1 MSSISP
7 ATLSAHRDHATTPM
21 IDHLESTAALTRP
34 PVVSHAAGGGWFAA
48 SWAVLMI
55 GGRGLAKLTGG
66 RIDGQT
72 HVRATVAR
80 NTKAKPRQAYT
91 SPGQYARHRHRR
103 MLRDAACGA
112 NGCKGRCDEPWPAW
126 TTTSPSSERTTTALR
141 TTINRKATG
150 MEEHVRAI
158 IGRPKKRRGLQAT
171 VARLVATGAGL
182 VLIMAPGTD
191 ASGVAERTNLLVPAA
206 IAMVTAAVGGFVG
219 SPEVLTKTQA
229 QNQLNIGILNIGG
242 RMYRNKLEE
251 RGKAAASMVASGALD
266 AIGLSETWVADR
278 RSDAATTAIAQD
290 TVGKVRAVIAAPNTE
305 ALSQPENNKCQGT
318 ALLTNER
325 MARARVGQPT
335 VLESGRMIETTY
347 ETVQGDRFTM
357 WLPVYGVP
365 GRKTTEDTRR
375 ANKLQHDTLMRRVQ
389 AARDRDEGI
398 IVAGDLNC
406 THHPAQRGA
415 EGFTEDY
422 ANNIAV
428 SLVASGL
435 RDVWQLMHGT
445 DFPATNVQDGVSSHI
460 DSVFVSERM
469 LDLTQRDAN
478 EQPSIAIG
486 VGRRKG
492 DLSDTR
498 RLVVVQLTLKAA
510 LTGDPTRPAR
520 DPMPSCRCTANAKH
534 QAAYVAAM
542 QQPGPGTP
550 TDRLTRALA
559 RYRDEAMVEVMEPG
573 AGVMW
578 PEVARALNQIEASS
592 TVLTSNNINKW
603 RAAVDAKATWTAP
616 RPADTQR
623 AQALLTNVLGSRLE
637 RDVGPMRA
645 KAKQRATALYNETL
659 EVIHTAMEAARPP
672 RAHTRVAPS
681 RHLHTTTPAME
692 AAGWL
697 ANHADDLPP
706 TNPKLLQGFVRRL
719 EAMAVNWQTLPHA
732 EWNAKQWSDWLKGAE
747 GTVGAEQVI
756 RNQVAGAAPQMKQRA
771 SRIDDAAEVS
781 RAVGALYQVGNSKLQ
796 GLAVPTEVGGTT
808 VRWETDPTK
817 LHAHLARFQ
826 AEQSRNTSVGPGADP
841 INSLLTEIT
850 CDKVDHW
857 TDEDRYQLVT
867 METAKARWD
876 ELRPQLTRM
885 AADLRE
891 HQTPATVGEAA
902 RWKYTPKVVLTP
914 EEAAPQSASAVA
926 ATTAAD
932 QVWAETVTDEVNCTR
947 VILDS
952 YLEAYM
958 EAVTPDVTV
967 AQREAAQH
975 GRAADRLA
983 AEEMRLV
990 AEEMAE
996 RWREMADGFSNA
1008 AEMMTTLQRMK
1019 TGRSCLGASVESV
1032 RHGGDAVLAV
1042 MVMLSR
1048 FDSAGDPLTIM
1059 KQGLSISATKNA
1071 ENVRPITLQQVLHK
1085 ICAARSAQVKVECL
1099 DKCLPLNTHGGL
1111 PNRNMHRSTQTDT
1124 FVMEHANAHGRIAV
1138 RSESDA
1144 SGAFDRTSLIV
1155 MYLMYC
1161 AMSVPSYVAH
1171 QIVAATENHERAFLL
1186 EDELYGTRSMTM
1198 LRHGS
1203 AQGQG
1208 DSPPNYIVPNSVIT
1222 RMMQHVKKAAGQL
1235 KGYIINRT
1243 VRSGECSADTRC
1255 PETVEV
1261 CDDYF
1266 IDDSKIITEPAANEL
1281 TGQTAD
1287 RRPLPPTGG
1296 GYTVRNGQVYSDT
1309 GMLTG
1314 HGTGESSTVAKPWD
1328 QPPRPGETLATP
1340 SPPCM
1345 EALQVNNVAMMFL
1358 GMPTN
1363 VKKMMFGATLDGE
1376 GQEYKPMCSDLITK
1390 NKQGHLVYGPVQRT
1404 PTVGDPDEGAP
1415 ANGTSKQLGASM
1427 ATSVPTGCG
1436 SIHHVEANQVRRG
1449 ACAITRTL
1457 TAARAPT
1464 EVVVEAS
1471 QALYY
1476 GKMNGRL
1483 MHAQLS
1489 RAAVEEVVDRPI
1501 AKAAWEA
1508 LDLRSDGMTRA
1519 DADLLFLPKA
1529 MGGLGV
1535 SSVGDA
1541 HAGSVVLNVA
1551 SEIDDRS
1558 STYRDALLMSL
1569 HDIEA
1574 TGSSLLEN
1582 DTDDRAWSESTQHRL
1597 QACAAAGLQL
1607 HRAGVGGAQD
1617 DETNERDACVALL
1630 SVDLPRVLVRALR
1643 ADEVSSAGTVVM
1655 EPHNWLSGWTVS
1667 QCIALG
1673 SKLRRANRIS
1683 FTKSV
1688 RVALYY
1694 AAGGG
1699 SANTIVVVRHDS
1711 AALAQD
1717 GATEYCDTTAQ
1728 ADREQAGVQDGTA
1741 ARMMSMKDSE
1751 VLIRVAAIR
1760 GPPGAPGGEPA
1771 SGCFSG
1777 TIDVTDL
1784 VATIQAARDRRAAV
1798 TKENVLDFLTDHQ
1811 LRRLADEVTAAN
1823 AQPGAP
1829 PKVQTYTDASV
1840 THPDEQS
1847 AQYQASEQWLALH
1860 QRQGGWPAPDEDSA
1874 PVQRYMNRV
1883 SNVRQAVAANADNDQ
1898 MVVIWVWWNATPT
1911 WPADWYLC
1919 GAAHAAGRTAGMHL
1933 HSLHLEDPPR
1943 QHVPASQY
1951 GTPGQTR
1958 SVTTRTADAVGKGRV
1973 TARRLTTVNGG
1984 ATMWLDLAIGE
1995 ESPVVWE
2002 LASDDTQLSTVS
2014 EVQQG
2019 GVALT
2024 LPKHVKL
2031 REIVA
2036 GATREM
2042 GAWVAAMTE
2051 LSFLRRCER
2060 AGIRSAIT
2068 DSAMMRLRRMHDP
2081 TRKLGTPLEDDI
2093 TPDVALM
2100 AAAWV
2105 EMAPTTKARC
2115 FPKMI
2120 SPVCPCVLSTSNAID
2135 VCPRVRNDGARVL
2148 GVDHA
2153 AIRAAKT
2160 DLEAEGPRATTMTA
2174 PTADGGYTCVCG
2186 ARHRDRIAFQV
2197 HCATAVQDE
2206 VHVRALHQ
2214 RSVTAGATVEYDETA
2229 HQVRQATTTTHR
2241 ILGDRATSMAGETL
2255 QMLSAAR
2262 ATMVPG
2268 AMPDETSSS
2277 DSKSGQQS
2285 VLCRRA
2291 ETNLARVYKRPDGGP
2306 VSAVAALDEDR
2317 WMHHKRTG
2325 APPRERVFTPASHN
2339 SAIGQP
2345 RTAAYAFN
2353 ENTDGR
2359 SKLAA
2364 AQMRECPEEYYAGQG
2379 VPWQHEVGALYVT
2392 RNGEPAL
2399 GGMVAEVRQALNAR
2413 RLDRAAQPVRRD
2425 GRLAS
2430 ERDAAQS
2437 HQVYAQMLAGDIDVE
2452 IMGNVWESLPG
2463 TAVDVVVRA
2472 TLDRLPRQAQQLF
2485 KGRDRTTP
2493 AMRLMS
2499 AAMKVGGRGRNR
2511 CHHCGRDVT
2520 VAQRYRHYRW
2530 ECIVTA
2536 DVRRALQD
2544 RTAEIVVQ
2552 MGPAFA
2558 LDPDVA
2564 VDSCPAV
2571 AVARVVDK
2579 FATEVGG
2586 VRPPARAVGTGGNTM
2601 LHVQPAVGVDFKPHR
2616 IPAQRVAALEL
2627 LVCAVQADDEAVRVN
2642 RTLLQ
2647 VGDLLRATMCGVE
2660 RSVARCLH
2668 PAMTAWFQKV
2678 YDLDVELGAIP
2689 TMVTAGVFARPA
2701 KLDPALCGVGL
2712 VPAGR
2717 TDDAAADWEEPGH
2730 ALVVIGG
2737 SSDDVLTAAARATV
2751 RAVHGYRTVLVAE
2764 LITAG
2769 GWHARN
2775 NALAA
2780 ACATAATKEG
2790 AARNA
2795 GPVMTRVAT
2804 FAAGE
2809 IVMGDAQGWG
2819 TPAATAA
2826 LGAPRAV
2833 WTVDSATKAVKAPKG
2848 QSPATMQRTK
2858 AATNRRPVEVY
2869 VVQPAS
2875 EAIDMPPSPVQL
2887 AALARIMAHTV
2898 PPSDTGCSRSYWRHA
2913 GTGRQTKLG
2922 LGDQTDRATA
2932 ALLHRARRYLWQP
2945 AGEPEPSN
2953 QEQSPSGAV
2962 TTEVQA
2968 TRTRVGDRWEDAVRD
2983 GAIPRSFVD
2992 AAMSNGATRASVQ
3005 MAAAA
3010 IVGEQARAARRMEQA
3025 VADGDAR
3032 LHDQLGLEQREGSTA
3047 GAQERYCEICG
3058 SPAHRFHRHQ
3068 LQPVQTPADQYAEQQ
3083 AMTTVTAATRLRH
3096 GDRSVEAVDMLNGLR
3111 GQLRKD
3117 GVYMCVM
3124 CAATMQSS
3132 AHARRRDGPKRAKS
3146 AAATPVKPK
3155 VQRTRSSEQPPPP
3168 PPPMEQRTDRH
3179 ALKALLQ
3186 AQCQAISGRDRPPIT
3201 MEEQRVPRRCQS
3213 AVDMVEHG
3221 RRKAIATNEIMFVI
3235 AVDRDASRSADDTA
3249 FFCCQQGPDEECH
3262 CNQDDEVGP
3271 CPACRRV
3278 SCKVLREEWV
3288 PAPAEPKRKQTSA
3301 AEAQS
3306 ARRARVQSGDRATVE
3321 NGGAEG
3327 RRASAGPRS
3336 GSGKPRQGSRSPEK
3350 GNKYQRRRAATA
3362 AAAEAERDAATTD
3375 G

>member
-1 MSSISP
+1 
-7 ATLSAHRDHATTPM
+7 
-21 IDHLESTAALTRP
+21 
-34 PVVSHAAGGGWFAA
+34 
-48 SWAVLMI
+48 
-55 GGRGLAKLTGG
+55 
-66 RIDGQT
+66 
-72 HVRATVAR
+72 
-80 NTKAKPRQAYT
+80 
-91 SPGQYARHRHRR
+91 
-103 MLRDAACGA
+103 
-112 NGCKGRCDEPWPAW
+112 
-126 TTTSPSSERTTTALR
+126 
-141 TTINRKATG
+141 

-158 IGRPKKRRGLQAT
+158 TSRAKRRRGLQAT

-191 ASGVAERTNLLVPAA
+191 ASGAAERTSLLAPAA
-206 IAMVTAAVGGFVG
+206 IAMVAAAVGGFVG
-219 SPEVLTKTQA
+219 SPEVLTKTQP
-229 QNQLNIGILNIGG
+229 QNQLNLGILNIGG

-251 RGKAAASMVASGALD
+251 RGKAAASMVASEALD

-278 RSDAATTAIAQD
+278 RSDAATKAIVRATA
-290 TVGKVRAVIAAPNTE
+290 GKVRAVIASPNKD

-318 ALLTNER
+318 ALMTNER

-357 WLPVYGVP
+357 WLPVYGVS
-365 GRKTTEDTRR
+365 GRKTTEETRR

-469 LDLTQRDAN
+469 LDLLQRDAN
-478 EQPSIAIG
+478 EQPSLAIG

-492 DLSDTR
+492 DLSDTH

-520 DPMPSCRCTANAKH
+520 DPMSSCRYTANAKH

-550 TDRLTRALA
+550 TDGLTRALA
-559 RYRDEAMVEVMEPG
+559 RYREEAMVEVVEPG

-578 PEVARALNQIEASS
+578 PDVARALNQIEASS
-592 TVLTSNNINKW
+592 TVLTATNIQQW
-603 RAAVDAKATWTAP
+603 RAAVDAKAPWTAP

-623 AQALLTNVLGSRLE
+623 AQALLLSVLGNRLE

-645 KAKQRATALYNETL
+645 QAKQCATALYNETL
-659 EVIHTAMEAARPP
+659 AVIHNAMEAARPP
-672 RAHTRVAPS
+672 RTQTRVAPS
-681 RHLHTTTPAME
+681 RHPHTKTPAME

-697 ANHADDLPP
+697 AKHANDLPP
-706 TNPKLLQGFVRRL
+706 TNPKQLQGFVRKL

-732 EWNAKQWSDWLKGAE
+732 AWSATQWRDWLKGAG

-781 RAVGALYQVGNSKLQ
+781 RAVGALYQAGNSKLQ

-817 LHAHLARFQ
+817 LHDHLARFQ

-841 INSLLTEIT
+841 INWLLTEIT
-850 CDKVDHW
+850 CDKTEHW
-857 TDEDRYQLVT
+857 TAEDRYQLVT
-867 METAKARWD
+867 VETAKARWD

-902 RWKYTPKVVLTP
+902 RWKYTPKVVP
-914 EEAAPQSASAVA
+914 MPPEAASQSASDVA
-926 ATTAAD
+926 STTAAD
-932 QVWAETVTDEVNCTR
+932 QVWAETVVDEVNCTC

-958 EAVTPDVTV
+958 AAVTPDVTV

-975 GRAADRLA
+975 DREVDRLV
-983 AEEMRLV
+983 AEELRLA

-996 RWREMADGFSNA
+996 RWREMADGFADA
-1008 AEMMTTLQRMK
+1008 AEMVTTLKRMK

-1042 MVMLSR
+1042 MVMLSQ

-1124 FVMEHANAHGRIAV
+1124 FVMEHANAHGRVAV

-1161 AMSVPSYVAH
+1161 VMSVPSYVAH
-1171 QIVAATENHERAFLL
+1171 QIVAATENHERAFSL
-1186 EDELYGTRSMTM
+1186 EDELYGTQSMTV

-1208 DSPPNYIVPNSVIT
+1208 DSPPNYIVPNSAIT
-1222 RMMQHVKKAAGQL
+1222 RMIQHVKKAAGQL
-1235 KGYIINRT
+1235 KGYIISRT
-1243 VRSGECSADTRC
+1243 VRNGECSADTRC
-1255 PETVEV
+1255 PEAVEV

-1266 IDDSKIITEPAANEL
+1266 IDDSKIITEPAANEM

-1287 RRPLPPTGG
+1287 RRPLPPPGRG
-1296 GYTVRNGQVYSDT
+1296 HSVRNGQVYSAT
-1309 GMLTG
+1309 GMPTG
-1314 HGTGESSTVAKPWD
+1314 YGTGEVSTVAKPWD
-1328 QPPRPGETLATP
+1328 QPSRPGETPATP

-1358 GMPTN
+1358 GIPTN
-1363 VKKMMFGATLDGE
+1363 VKKMMFGATLDGD

-1390 NKQGHLVYGPVQRT
+1390 NKQGRLVHGPVQRT
-1404 PTVGDPDEGAP
+1404 PSVGDPDEVAP

-1427 ATSVPTGCG
+1427 ATSAPTGCG

-1449 ACAITRTL
+1449 AYDITRTL
-1457 TAARAPT
+1457 AAARAPT
-1464 EVVVEAS
+1464 ELVVEAS
-1471 QALYY
+1471 RALYD
-1476 GKMNGRL
+1476 GKMGGRL

-1489 RAAVEEVVDRPI
+1489 RGAVDEVVDRPI

-1508 LDLRSDGMTRA
+1508 LDLKSDGMTRA
-1519 DADLLFLPKA
+1519 DTDRLFLPKA

-1541 HAGSVVLNVA
+1541 QVGRAVLNVA

-1558 STYRDALLMSL
+1558 TTYRDTLLMSL

-1597 QACAAAGLQL
+1597 QAYAAAGLQL
-1607 HRAGVGGAQD
+1607 HRAGVGGAQQD
-1617 DETNERDACVALL
+1617 KTNERDACVALL

-1673 SKLRRANRIS
+1673 SKLRQANRIS

-1711 AALAQD
+1711 AVLAQD
-1717 GATEYCDTTAQ
+1717 GVTEHCDTTVQ
-1728 ADREQAGVQDGTA
+1728 ADREQAGMQDGTA

-1751 VLIRVAAIR
+1751 VLIRAAAIR
-1760 GPPGAPGGEPA
+1760 GPPGAPGDEPA
-1771 SGCFSG
+1771 SGCFRG
-1777 TIDVTDL
+1777 TIDVADL
-1784 VATIQAARDRRAAV
+1784 VASIRAARDRRETV
-1798 TKENVLDFLTDHQ
+1798 TKENVLDFLTDDQ

-1823 AQPGAP
+1823 AQPGMP
-1829 PKVQTYTDASV
+1829 PAVQTYTDASV

-1860 QRQGGWPAPDEDSA
+1860 QRQCGWPVTDEDSA
-1874 PVQRYMNRV
+1874 PAQRYVNRV
-1883 SNVRQAVAANADNDQ
+1883 SNVRQAVAANAGSDQ
-1898 MVVIWVWWNATPT
+1898 MVVIWVWWNATPK

-1919 GAAHAAGRTAGMHL
+1919 GAAHADGRKAGMYL
-1933 HSLHLEDPPR
+1933 YSLHLVDSPS
-1943 QHVPASQY
+1943 QHVSASQC
-1951 GTPGQTR
+1951 GAPGHTR
-1958 SVTTRTADAVGKGRV
+1958 SVTSRTADAVGKGRV
-1973 TARRLTTVNGG
+1973 VARRLTTVNGG

-1995 ESPVVWE
+1995 ESPVVWD
-2002 LASDDTQLSTVS
+2002 LASDDTQLRTVS

-2019 GVALT
+2019 GVVLT

-2031 REIVA
+2031 RETVA
-2036 GATREM
+2036 EATREM
-2042 GAWVAAMTE
+2042 GARVAAMTE

-2060 AGIRSAIT
+2060 AGIRSAIN

-2081 TRKLGTPLEDDI
+2081 TRKLGTPLEDNI

-2100 AAAWV
+2100 AEAWV
-2105 EMAPTTKARC
+2105 EMGPTTRARC

-2120 SPVCPCVLSTSNAID
+2120 SPVCPCVLSTSNATE
-2135 VCPRVRNDGARVL
+2135 VCPRVRNDGASVL
-2148 GVDHA
+2148 GVDFA
-2153 AIRAAKT
+2153 AIRAAKRV
-2160 DLEAEGPRATTMTA
+2160 LEAEGMQATTMTDS
-2174 PTADGGYTCVCG
+2174 PADGGYTCVCG
-2186 ARHRDRIAFQV
+2186 AWHRDQTAFQV
-2197 HCATAVQDE
+2197 HCETAVENE

-2214 RSVTAGATVEYDETA
+2214 RSVTAGATVEYDEAA

-2241 ILGDRATSMAGETL
+2241 MLGDRATSMAGETL

-2262 ATMVPG
+2262 ATMLPG

-2285 VLCRRA
+2285 VLWRRA

-2306 VSAVAALDEDR
+2306 VSAVAALDEER
-2317 WMHHKRTG
+2317 WLHHQRTG

-2353 ENTDGR
+2353 ENTDAR

-2364 AQMRECPEEYYAGQG
+2364 ARMRECPEEHYAGQG
-2379 VPWQHEVGALYVT
+2379 VPWQYEVGALYVT

-2430 ERDAAQS
+2430 ERDAPQS
-2437 HQVYAQMLAGDIDVE
+2437 HQVYAQMLAGDIDVD

-2472 TLDRLPRQAQQLF
+2472 ALDRLPRQALQLF

-2499 AAMKVGGRGRNR
+2499 EAMKAGGRGRNR
-2511 CHHCGRDVT
+2511 CHHCGREVT

-2536 DVRRALQD
+2536 DIRRALQD

-2552 MGPAFA
+2552 MGPVFA
-2558 LDPDVA
+2558 MDPDVA
-2564 VDSCPAV
+2564 VDSCPAA
-2571 AVARVVDK
+2571 AVARVVDR

-2586 VRPPARAVGTGGNTM
+2586 VRPPARSVGAGSNTM
-2601 LHVQPAVGVDFKPHR
+2601 LHVQPAVGVGFKPHR
-2616 IPAQRVAALEL
+2616 IPAQRVAALEP
-2627 LVCAVQADDEAVRVN
+2627 LVCEVQADDEVVRVN

-2647 VGDLLRATMCGVE
+2647 VGDLLRATVCGAA

-2668 PAMTAWFQKV
+2668 PAMSAWFQEV

-2717 TDDAAADWEEPGH
+2717 KDDAVADRKEPGH
-2730 ALVVIGG
+2730 ALVVMGG
-2737 SSDDVLTAAARATV
+2737 SSDDVLMAAARATT
-2751 RAVHGYRTVLVAE
+2751 RAAYGHRTVLVAE
-2764 LITAG
+2764 LITDG
-2769 GWHARN
+2769 GWRARN
-2775 NALAA
+2775 NALQK
-2780 ACATAATKEG
+2780 ACALAATKEG
-2790 AARNA
+2790 AALNA

-2804 FAAGE
+2804 FAVGE
-2809 IVMGDAQGWG
+2809 VVMGDAQGWG
-2819 TPAATAA
+2819 TPAATAV

-2833 WTVDSATKAVKAPKG
+2833 WTVDSVTKAVKAPKG

-2869 VVQPAS
+2869 VVQPAN
-2875 EAIDMPPSPVQL
+2875 EAIDTRPSPVQL
-2887 AALARIMAHTV
+2887 AALARIMAHTA

-2922 LGDQTDRATA
+2922 LGDQTDRVTAT
-2932 ALLHRARRYLWQP
+2932 LLHRARRYLWQP
-2945 AGEPEPSN
+2945 AGEPEPSG
-2953 QEQSPSGAV
+2953 QGQSPSVAA
-2962 TTEVQA
+2962 TTAMQA

-2983 GAIPRSFVD
+2983 GAIPRAFVD
-2992 AAMSNGATRASVQ
+2992 AAVSNGATRASVQ

-3025 VADGDAR
+3025 VVDGDAW
-3032 LHDQLGLEQREGSTA
+3032 LHDQLGLEQREGSA
-3047 GAQERYCEICG
+3047 VGERERHCETCR
-3058 SPAHRFHRHQ
+3058 SPAHRFYRHR
-3068 LQPVQTPADQYAEQQ
+3068 LQPVQTLADQYVEQQ
-3083 AMTTVTAATRLRH
+3083 AVSTVTAAIRLRH

-3117 GVYMCVM
+3117 GVYLCVV
-3124 CAATMQSS
+3124 CAATVQSS
-3132 AHARRRDGPKRAKS
+3132 VHARRRDGPKRAKS
-3146 AAATPVKPK
+3146 AVATLAQPK
-3155 VQRTRSSEQPPPP
+3155 LQRTRSSEQPPPL

-3179 ALKALLQ
+3179 ALKAMLQ
-3186 AQCQAISGRDRPPIT
+3186 AQCHAISGGGRPPIT

-3213 AVDMVEHG
+3213 AVDMIEYG
-3221 RRKAIATNEIMFVI
+3221 RRKAIVTSEIMFVI
-3235 AVDRDASRSADDTA
+3235 AVDRDASRSADDTE
-3249 FFCCQQGPDEECH
+3249 FFCCQQGPDEDCH
-3262 CNQDDEVGP
+3262 RNQDDEVGS

-3278 SCKVLREEWV
+3278 RCKVLREEW
-3288 PAPAEPKRKQTSA
+3288 APAAAPAAPKRKQRSA
-3301 AEAQS
+3301 TEAQS
-3306 ARRARVQSGDRATVE
+3306 PRRARAQPGDRATVE
-3321 NGGAEG
+3321 SSGAEC
-3327 RRASAGPRS
+3327 RPAAAGMRS
-3336 GSGKPRQGSRSPEK
+3336 GSGTPRQGSRSPEK
-3350 GNKYQRRRAATA
+3350 GNKHQRRRASTV
-3362 AAAEAERDAATTD
+3362 AAAEAARDVATTD
-3375 G
+3375 R